1 MGLLATLIQRN
12 PKEKESLNGLGALGM
27 TRTKKIHQEIETEL
41 VCTLRP
47 DAMKQKM
54 RVLSECGLDD
64 DLDARI
70 ADVLVGTDDDCQFGE
85 PILIIEVCDKN
96 TLSEA
101 KKRINEAFDLPTMKE
116 SYIYRFDENQWLVK
130 WKGDQNF
137 SVKNPYSDIFGRD
150 LATIIITA
158 DFYKHILNKTYR

>member
-1 MGLLATLIQRN
+1 MGLSEILTQRN
-12 PKEKESLNGLGALGM
+12 HDTKEPLNGLGALGM

-54 RVLSECGLDD
+54 RVLSECGLDE

-96 TLSEA
+96 TFSEA
-101 KKRINEAFDLPTMKE
+101 KKRINEAFELSTMKE
-116 SYIYRFDENQWLVK
+116 SYIYRFDENKWLVK
-130 WKGDQNF
+130 YKGQKNF
-137 SVKNPYSDIFGRD
+137 AERIPDSEIFGRN
-150 LATIIITA
+150 LATIIATA